1 MKLIRT
7 TILSLLLTGAF
18 FLPSTLQAQC
28 PSVAGTGDPAVILL
42 NIYGIGNGN
51 YFPGDDPE
59 IKPGITA
66 GVQIGAI
73 FSPQFQLVSG
83 VEMDWIKRI
92 VPNDPLS
99 STVFS
104 YRTFLLEIPL
114 DMRMRIGHTKG
125 TETHFILG
133 AGLQLANVR
142 ETNDPT
148 VTDDEMLFHQLFGR
162 IGFESTVTVKDA
174 FNILWGL
181 VGKVDPIGLAN
192 EDYSRLNGTYYAGL
206 KLGFQFGL

>member
-1 MKLIRT
+1 MRAS
-7 TILSLLLTGAF
+7 ILTFLLSGAL
-18 FLPSTLQAQC
+18 FLPSALQAQC

-42 NIYGIGNGN
+42 NLYGIGNGN

-73 FSPQFQLVSG
+73 FSPEFQLVSG
-83 VEMDWIKRI
+83 AEMDWTSRTL
-92 VPNDPLS
+92 PHNDPLS
-99 STVFS
+99 SIVLT

-114 DMRMRIGHTKG
+114 DMRMRIGHTKT

-142 ETNDPT
+142 ETNDPET
-148 VTDDEMLFHQLFGR
+148 TDDEMLFHQFLVR
-162 IGFESTVTVKDA
+162 TGFESTITIKDA

-192 EDYSRLNGTYYAGL
+192 QEYSRLNGTYYAGL